1 MNVSDLAGRLRDLR
15 FDGYTDTGI
24 ATEIE
29 RFRSGDGTGSIGTAV
44 DALKAVAGA
53 LADTDKT
60 LRDELGKLGV
70 EWQSEAGGAAGQVF
84 TEQAGFSQDANSKVT
99 HSAEMIFAQG
109 EAFNRTLHKLP
120 DPETVRKGAGG
131 FTLGDVLLSLIGFE
145 TDHAK
150 SVDAANNARAQAQEA
165 LNDYAKTSGEN
176 LLTTD
181 TLADPEAL
189 NLTQTTTAAG
199 VGGGSGP
206 LDLAGT
212 ATELTP
218 DGSVRPASAAVE
230 SKYVPPT
237 PVVQPISNPKSPGY
251 DAPTPAYGVPLGG
264 GAPARKTGSTVPH
277 GGVTAPAASAPTT
290 PSGTSRPAPA
300 PGGGWSTP
308 PGHRPAPQP
317 EQGRPSY
324 PITGSP
330 GSPPF
335 VPPGAPNLP
344 PGSPNVPPGQTTG
357 SLPPSTSTTSGLPA
371 GKTTFGATP
380 DGVLGKGPGST
391 SGPGVFGGVGGGT
404 GGGDQALGKG
414 RSVGTGPQ
422 APLAAG
428 NESGRGFPA
437 VPKVVGPAAGDVGAG
452 AAALG
457 AGVAGGALSG
467 DKERDRR
474 PREEGG
480 GKPTRQLPIG
490 ELPEEEAMRRSEKIG
505 AKQPKPESKFM
516 ERAATQDVE
525 EDAEHIRRFGVDD
538 KDLFTD
544 ERMVSPDVIGDHGN
558 REAR

>member
-1 MNVSDLAGRLRDLR
+1 MNVSDLAGKLRDLR

-29 RFRSGDGTGSIGTAV
+29 RFRSGDGTGSIGIAV
-44 DALKAVAGA
+44 DALKSVASA

-84 TEQAGFSQDANSKVT
+84 TEQAGFSQDANSKVS

-120 DPETVRKGAGG
+120 DPEVVRKGAGG
-131 FTLGDVLLSLIGFE
+131 LTLGDVVLSLIGFE

-150 SVDAANNARAQAQEA
+150 SVSAANNARAQAQEA

-181 TLADPEAL
+181 TLADPQTM
-189 NLTQTTTAAG
+189 NLTQNTTVAG
-199 VGGGSGP
+199 TGGGSGT

-212 ATELTP
+212 ATDLTP

-230 SKYVPPT
+230 SKYVPP
-237 PVVQPISNPKSPGY
+237 VVQPVSNPKSPSY
-251 DAPTPAYGVPLGG
+251 DAPTPAYGVAVGNP
-264 GAPARKTGSTVPH
+264 PARKTGSSVPH
-277 GGVTAPAASAPTT
+277 GGATAPAAAAPTT

-300 PGGGWSTP
+300 PGSGWVTP
-308 PGHRPAPQP
+308 NRPSPQP
-317 EQGRPSY
+317 EPGRPSY

-330 GSPPF
+330 ASPPF
-335 VPPGAPNLP
+335 IPPGAPNLP
-344 PGSPNVPPGQTTG
+344 PGSTNVPPGQSTG
-357 SLPPSTSTTSGLPA
+357 SLPPGNSSTSSLPP
-371 GKTTFGATP
+371 GKSFGTGP
-380 DGVLGKGPGST
+380 GIDGALGKGPGSS
-391 SGPGVFGGVGGGT
+391 SGPGVFGVGGGQ

-414 RSVGTGPQ
+414 RSVGAGPQ

-437 VPKVVGPAAGDVGAG
+437 VPKITGPAAGDLGAG

-474 PREEGG
+474 SRQEGG
-480 GKPTRQLPIG
+480 GVVKPTRQLPIG

-505 AKQPKPESKFM
+505 AKQPKTESKFM

-525 EDAEHIRRFGVDD
+525 EDAEHIRRYGVDD

>member
-15 FDGYTDTGI
+15 FEGYTDTGI

-29 RFRSGDGTGSIGTAV
+29 RFRSGDGTGSIGIAV
-44 DALKAVAGA
+44 DALKSVATA

-60 LRDELGKLGV
+60 LRDELGRLGV
-70 EWQSEAGGAAGQVF
+70 EWQSEAGGAAGEVF
-84 TEQAGFSQDANSKVT
+84 TEQAGFSQDANSKVS

-120 DPETVRKGAGG
+120 DPEVVRKGAGG
-131 FTLGDVLLSLIGFE
+131 LTLGDVVLSLIGFE

-150 SVDAANNARAQAQEA
+150 SVGAANNARAQAQEA

-176 LLTTD
+176 LLSTD
-181 TLADPEAL
+181 TLADPQAM
-189 NLTQTTTAAG
+189 NLTQNTTAAG
-199 VGGGSGP
+199 TGGGSGT

-212 ATELTP
+212 ATDLTP

-230 SKYVPPT
+230 SKYVPP
-237 PVVQPISNPKSPGY
+237 VVQPVSNPKSPSY
-251 DAPTPAYGVPLGG
+251 DAPTPAYGVALGG
-264 GAPARKTGSTVPH
+264 GAPARKTSSSAPH
-277 GGVTAPAASAPTT
+277 GGATVPAASAPTT
-290 PSGTSRPAPA
+290 PSGTSRPVPA
-300 PGGGWSTP
+300 PGSGWVTP
-308 PGHRPAPQP
+308 NRPAPQP

-324 PITGSP
+324 PVTGSP

-335 VPPGAPNLP
+335 VPPGTPNLP
-344 PGSPNVPPGQTTG
+344 PGSPNVPPGQSTG
-357 SLPPSTSTTSGLPA
+357 SLPPSNSTTSAQPA
-371 GKTTFGATP
+371 GKSFGTGP
-380 DGVLGKGPGST
+380 GVDGALGKGPGSS
-391 SGPGVFGGVGGGT
+391 SGPGVFGGVGGGQA
-404 GGGDQALGKG
+404 GGDQALGKG

-437 VPKVVGPAAGDVGAG
+437 VPKITGPAAGDLGAG

-474 PREEGG
+474 PRQEGG
-480 GKPTRQLPIG
+480 GVKPTRQLPIG

-505 AKQPKPESKFM
+505 AKQPKAESKFM

-525 EDAEHIRRFGVDD
+525 EDAEHIRRYGVDD

-558 REAR
+558 SEAR

>member
-29 RFRSGDGTGSIGTAV
+29 RFRSGDGTGSIGIAV
-44 DALKAVAGA
+44 DALKSVAGA

-84 TEQAGFSQDANSKVT
+84 TEQAGFSQDANSKVS

-120 DPETVRKGAGG
+120 DPEVVRKGAGG
-131 FTLGDVLLSLIGFE
+131 LTIGDVVLSLIGFE

-150 SVDAANNARAQAQEA
+150 SVSAANNARAQAQEA

-176 LLTTD
+176 LLSTD
-181 TLADPEAL
+181 TLADPQAM

-199 VGGGSGP
+199 AGGGSAP

-212 ATELTP
+212 ATDLTP

-230 SKYVPPT
+230 SKYVPPVAQ
-237 PVVQPISNPKSPGY
+237 PVGNPKAPSY
-251 DAPTPAYGVPLGG
+251 DAPTPAYGVAMGG
-264 GAPARKTGSTVPH
+264 GTARKTGASAPNA
-277 GGVTAPAASAPTT
+277 GATAPAAAAPTT
-290 PSGTSRPAPA
+290 PSGTSRPNPA
-300 PGGGWSTP
+300 PGAGWVTP
-308 PGHRPAPQP
+308 NRPSPQP
-317 EQGRPSY
+317 EQSRPSY
-324 PITGSP
+324 PVTGSP
-330 GSPPF
+330 TSPPF
-335 VPPGAPNLP
+335 VPPGAPN
-344 PGSPNVPPGQTTG
+344 SPNVPPGQSTG
-357 SLPPSTSTTSGLPA
+357 SAPPNSTTSAQPV
-371 GKTTFGATP
+371 GKSFGTGP
-380 DGVLGKGPGST
+380 GVDGALGKGPGSS
-391 SGPGVFGGVGGGT
+391 SGPGVFGNIGGGA

-414 RSVGTGPQ
+414 RSVGSGPQ
-422 APLAAG
+422 APMAPG

-437 VPKVVGPAAGDVGAG
+437 VPKITGPAAGDLGAG

-467 DKERDRR
+467 DRERDRR
-474 PREEGG
+474 PRQEGG
-480 GKPTRQLPIG
+480 VKPTRQLPIG

-525 EDAEHIRRFGVDD
+525 EDAEHIRRYGVDD

-544 ERMVSPDVIGDHGN
+544 ERLVSPDVIGDHGN

>member
-44 DALKAVAGA
+44 DALKAVATA

-99 HSAEMIFAQG
+99 HSSEMIFEQG

-120 DPETVRKGAGG
+120 DPDVVRKGAGG
-131 FTLGDVLLSLIGFE
+131 LTIGDALLSLIGFE

-150 SVDAANNARAQAQEA
+150 TVNAANNARAQAQEA
-165 LNDYAKTSGEN
+165 LNEYAKQSGEN
-176 LLTTD
+176 LLSTD

-199 VGGGSGP
+199 AGGGSGT

-212 ATELTP
+212 ATDLTP

-230 SKYVPPT
+230 SKYVPP
-237 PVVQPISNPKSPGY
+237 VVQPVSNTKSPSY
-251 DAPTPAYGVPLGG
+251 DAPTPAYGVAVGG
-264 GAPARKTGSTVPH
+264 VSRKTGASAPH
-277 GGVTAPAASAPTT
+277 GGATAPAAAAPTT
-290 PSGTSRPAPA
+290 PSGTSRSVPA
-300 PGGGWSTP
+300 PGSGWVN
-308 PGHRPAPQP
+308 PGVNRPGQP
-317 EQGRPSY
+317 EPGRPSN
-324 PITGSP
+324 PITGQP
-330 GSPPF
+330 GSPSF
-335 VPPGAPNLP
+335 VPPGAPTA
-344 PGSPNVPPGQTTG
+344 PPGQTTG
-357 SLPPSTSTTSGLPA
+357 SLPPSSSATPSQPL
-371 GKTTFGATP
+371 GKSFGAGP
-380 DGVLGKGPGST
+380 DSALGKSPGAG
-391 SGPGVFGGVGGGT
+391 SGPGVFGGGVGGGQA
-404 GGGDQALGKG
+404 GSGDQALGKG
-414 RSVGTGPQ
+414 RSVGAGPQ
-422 APLAAG
+422 APLGTG
-428 NESGRGFPA
+428 NESARGFPA
-437 VPKVVGPAAGDVGAG
+437 IPKFAGPGAGDLGAG

-474 PREEGG
+474 PRQEGG
-480 GKPTRQLPIG
+480 AVKPTRQLPIG

-505 AKQPKPESKFM
+505 AKQPQPESKFM
-516 ERAATQDVE
+516 ERAATQDGD

>member
-44 DALKAVAGA
+44 DALKAVATA

-84 TEQAGFSQDANSKVT
+84 TAQAGFSQDANSKVA
-99 HSAEMIFAQG
+99 HSSEMIFEQG

-120 DPETVRKGAGG
+120 DPEVVRKGAGG
-131 FTLGDVLLSLIGFE
+131 LTIGDALLSLIGFE

-150 SVDAANNARAQAQEA
+150 SVNAANNARAQAQEA
-165 LNDYAKTSGEN
+165 LNEYAKQSGEN
-176 LLTTD
+176 LLSTD
-181 TLADPEAL
+181 TLADPQGL
-189 NLTQTTTAAG
+189 NLTQNTTAAG
-199 VGGGSGP
+199 AGGGSGT

-212 ATELTP
+212 ATDLTP

-230 SKYVPPT
+230 SKYVPP
-237 PVVQPISNPKSPGY
+237 VVQPVSNPKSPSY
-251 DAPTPAYGVPLGG
+251 DAPTPAYGVAMGG
-264 GAPARKTGSTVPH
+264 GVARKTGASVPH
-277 GGVTAPAASAPTT
+277 GGTTAPAASAPTT
-290 PSGTSRPAPA
+290 PSGTSRPTPA
-300 PGGGWSTP
+300 PGGGWVN
-308 PGHRPAPQP
+308 PGVNRPAPQP
-317 EQGRPSY
+317 EQGRPSN
-324 PITGSP
+324 PIVGQP

-335 VPPGAPNLP
+335 VPPGAP
-344 PGSPNVPPGQTTG
+344 SAPPGQTTG
-357 SLPPSTSTTSGLPA
+357 SLPPNSTTSSQPL
-371 GKTTFGATP
+371 GKSFGSGSGV
-380 DGVLGKGPGST
+380 DGVLGKNAGSS
-391 SGPGVFGGVGGGT
+391 SGPGVFGGGVGGGQ
-404 GGGDQALGKG
+404 GGSGDQALGKG
-414 RSVGTGPQ
+414 RSVGAGPQ
-422 APLAAG
+422 APLGTG
-428 NESGRGFPA
+428 NESARGFPGI
-437 VPKVVGPAAGDVGAG
+437 PKFAGPAAGDLGAG

-474 PREEGG
+474 PRQEGG
-480 GKPTRQLPIG
+480 AVKPTRQLPIG

>member
-44 DALKAVAGA
+44 DALKSVATA

-70 EWQSEAGGAAGQVF
+70 EWQSEAGGAAGEVF
-84 TEQAGFSQDANSKVT
+84 TEQAGFSQDANSKVS
-99 HSAEMIFAQG
+99 HSAEMIFSQG
-109 EAFNRTLHKLP
+109 EAFNRTLYKLP

-131 FTLGDVLLSLIGFE
+131 FTIGDVLLSLIGFE

-176 LLTTD
+176 LLSTD
-181 TLADPEAL
+181 TLADPQAL

-199 VGGGSGP
+199 TGGGSGA

-212 ATELTP
+212 ATDLTP

-237 PVVQPISNPKSPGY
+237 PVVQPVSNPKSPSY
-251 DAPTPAYGVPLGG
+251 DAPTPAYGVALGG
-264 GAPARKTGSTVPH
+264 GAPARKTSSVTPH
-277 GGVTAPAASAPTT
+277 GGATAPAAAAPTT
-290 PSGTSRPAPA
+290 PSGTSRPVPA
-300 PGGGWSTP
+300 PGSGWTTP
-308 PGHRPAPQP
+308 PGNRPAPQP
-317 EQGRPSY
+317 EQHRPSY
-324 PITGSP
+324 PITGAP

-335 VPPGAPNLP
+335 VPPGAPN
-344 PGSPNVPPGQTTG
+344 VPPGQSTG
-357 SLPPSTSTTSGLPA
+357 TLPPSSSTTSALPP
-371 GKTTFGATP
+371 GKTFGTGP
-380 DGVLGKGPGST
+380 GVESALGKGPGSG
-391 SGPGVFGGVGGGT
+391 SGPGVFSGVGGGT
-404 GGGDQALGKG
+404 GGGDQTLGKG
-414 RSVGTGPQ
+414 RTVGTGPQ
-422 APLAAG
+422 VPLAAG

-437 VPKVVGPAAGDVGAG
+437 VPKITGPAAGDLGAG

-480 GKPTRQLPIG
+480 SGKPTRQLPIG

>member
-29 RFRSGDGTGSIGTAV
+29 RFRSGDGTGSIGIAV

-109 EAFNRTLHKLP
+109 EAFTRTLHKLP
-120 DPETVRKGAGG
+120 DPEVVRKGAGG
-131 FTLGDVLLSLIGFE
+131 LTIGDVVLSLIGFE

-150 SVDAANNARAQAQEA
+150 SVSAANNARAQAQEA
-165 LNDYAKTSGEN
+165 LNDYARTSGEN
-176 LLTTD
+176 LLSTD
-181 TLADPEAL
+181 TLADPQAM
-189 NLTQTTTAAG
+189 NLTQTTTTAG
-199 VGGGSGP
+199 VGGGSGA

-230 SKYVPPT
+230 SKYVPP
-237 PVVQPISNPKSPGY
+237 VVQPVSNPKAPSY
-251 DAPTPAYGVPLGG
+251 DAPTPAYGVAMGG
-264 GAPARKTGSTVPH
+264 GVARKTGASAPH
-277 GGVTAPAASAPTT
+277 AGATAPAAAAPTT

-300 PGGGWSTP
+300 PGSGWVTP
-308 PGHRPAPQP
+308 NRPAPQP
-317 EQGRPSY
+317 DQSRPSY

-330 GSPPF
+330 ATPPF
-335 VPPGAPNLP
+335 VPPGAPNTP
-344 PGSPNVPPGQTTG
+344 NTPNSPNVPPGPSTG
-357 SLPPSTSTTSGLPA
+357 SVPPNSTTSAQPA
-371 GKTTFGATP
+371 GKSFGIGPGIESA
-380 DGVLGKGPGST
+380 LGKGPGSS
-391 SGPGVFGGVGGGT
+391 SGPGVFGNVAGGA
-404 GGGDQALGKG
+404 GGDQALGKG
-414 RSVGTGPQ
+414 RSVGAGPQ
-422 APLAAG
+422 TPPAPG

-437 VPKVVGPAAGDVGAG
+437 VPKVAGPAAGDLGAG

-474 PREEGG
+474 PRQEGG
-480 GKPTRQLPIG
+480 GKPTRQLSIG

-505 AKQPKPESKFM
+505 AKQPKAESKFM

-525 EDAEHIRRFGVDD
+525 EDAEHIRRYGVDD

-544 ERMVSPDVIGDHGN
+544 ERLVSPDVIGDHGN
-558 REAR
+558 PEAR

>member
-29 RFRSGDGTGSIGTAV
+29 RFRSGDGTGSIGIAV
-44 DALKAVAGA
+44 DALKSVAGA

-84 TEQAGFSQDANSKVT
+84 TEQAGFSQDANSKVS

-120 DPETVRKGAGG
+120 DPEVVRKGAGG
-131 FTLGDVLLSLIGFE
+131 LTIGDVVLSLIGFE

-150 SVDAANNARAQAQEA
+150 SVSAANNARAQAQEA

-176 LLTTD
+176 LLSAD
-181 TLADPEAL
+181 TLADPQAM

-199 VGGGSGP
+199 SGGGSAP

-212 ATELTP
+212 ATDLTP

-230 SKYVPPT
+230 SKYVPPVAQ
-237 PVVQPISNPKSPGY
+237 PVGNPKAPSY
-251 DAPTPAYGVPLGG
+251 DAPTPAYGVAMGG
-264 GAPARKTGSTVPH
+264 GTARKTGASAPH
-277 GGVTAPAASAPTT
+277 TGATAPAAAAPTV
-290 PSGTSRPAPA
+290 PSKAPA
-300 PGGGWSTP
+300 PGAGWVTP
-308 PGHRPAPQP
+308 NRPSPQP

-324 PITGSP
+324 PGTGSP
-330 GSPPF
+330 TSPPF
-335 VPPGAPNLP
+335 VPPGAPN
-344 PGSPNVPPGQTTG
+344 SSNIPNVPPGQSIG
-357 SLPPSTSTTSGLPA
+357 SAPPNSTTSAQPA
-371 GKTTFGATP
+371 GKSFGTGP
-380 DGVLGKGPGST
+380 GVDGALGKGPGSS
-391 SGPGVFGGVGGGT
+391 SGPGVFGNIGGGA
-404 GGGDQALGKG
+404 GGDQALGKG
-414 RSVGTGPQ
+414 RSVGSGPQ
-422 APLAAG
+422 APMAPG

-437 VPKVVGPAAGDVGAG
+437 VPKITGPAAGDLGAG

-474 PREEGG
+474 PRQEGG
-480 GKPTRQLPIG
+480 VKPTRQLPIG

-525 EDAEHIRRFGVDD
+525 EDAEHIRRYGVDD

-544 ERMVSPDVIGDHGN
+544 ERLVSPDVIGDHGN
-558 REAR
+558 SETR

>member
-29 RFRSGDGTGSIGTAV
+29 RFRSGDGTGSIGVAV
-44 DALKAVAGA
+44 EALKSVAGA

-84 TEQAGFSQDANSKVT
+84 TEQAGFSQDANSKVS

-120 DPETVRKGAGG
+120 DPEVVRKGAGG
-131 FTLGDVLLSLIGFE
+131 LTLGDVVLSLIGFE

-150 SVDAANNARAQAQEA
+150 SVGAANNARAQAQEA

-181 TLADPEAL
+181 TLADPQAM

-199 VGGGSGP
+199 AGGGPGP
-206 LDLAGT
+206 LSLAGT
-212 ATELTP
+212 ATDLTP

-230 SKYVPPT
+230 SKYVPP
-237 PVVQPISNPKSPGY
+237 PVQTVSNPKAPSY
-251 DAPTPAYGVPLGG
+251 DAPTPAYGVAMGG
-264 GAPARKTGSTVPH
+264 GVARKTGAAAPSHGGATVP
-277 GGVTAPAASAPTT
+277 AAAAPTT
-290 PSGTSRPAPA
+290 PSGTSRPVPA
-300 PGGGWSTP
+300 PGSGWVTP
-308 PGHRPAPQP
+308 NRPAPQP
-317 EQGRPSY
+317 EPGRPSY
-324 PITGSP
+324 PVTGSP
-330 GSPPF
+330 VSPPF
-335 VPPGAPNLP
+335 VPPGAPN
-344 PGSPNVPPGQTTG
+344 SPNVPPGQSTG
-357 SLPPSTSTTSGLPA
+357 GLPPGNSTTSAQPL
-371 GKTTFGATP
+371 GKSFGPGPGAESA
-380 DGVLGKGPGST
+380 LGKGLGST
-391 SGPGVFGGVGGGT
+391 SGPGVFGGGVGGGT

-414 RSVGTGPQ
+414 RSVGSGPQ
-422 APLAAG
+422 APMVPG

-437 VPKVVGPAAGDVGAG
+437 VPKVTGPAAGDLGAG

-474 PREEGG
+474 PRQEGG
-480 GKPTRQLPIG
+480 VVKPTRQLPIG

-505 AKQPKPESKFM
+505 AKQPKAESKFM

-525 EDAEHIRRFGVDD
+525 EDAEHIRRYGVDD

>member
-29 RFRSGDGTGSIGTAV
+29 QFRSGDGTGSIGIAV
-44 DALKAVAGA
+44 DALKSVAGA

-84 TEQAGFSQDANSKVT
+84 TEQAGFSQDANSKVS

-120 DPETVRKGAGG
+120 DPEVVRKGAGG
-131 FTLGDVLLSLIGFE
+131 LTVGDVLLSLIGFE

-150 SVDAANNARAQAQEA
+150 TVSAANNARAQAQEA

-176 LLTTD
+176 LLSTD
-181 TLADPEAL
+181 TLADPQAM
-189 NLTQTTTAAG
+189 NLTQTTTTAG
-199 VGGGSGP
+199 AGGGSGP

-230 SKYVPPT
+230 SKYVPPVAQ
-237 PVVQPISNPKSPGY
+237 PVSNPKAPSY
-251 DAPTPAYGVPLGG
+251 DAPTPAYGVAMGG
-264 GAPARKTGSTVPH
+264 GTARKTASAAPSPGA
-277 GGVTAPAASAPTT
+277 TAPAAAAPTT

-300 PGGGWSTP
+300 PGSGWVTP
-308 PGHRPAPQP
+308 NRPSPQP

-324 PITGSP
+324 PVPGSP
-330 GSPPF
+330 TSPPF
-335 VPPGAPNLP
+335 VPPGAPAN
-344 PGSPNVPPGQTTG
+344 PNVPPGPSTG
-357 SLPPSTSTTSGLPA
+357 SAPPNSTTSAQPV
-371 GKTTFGATP
+371 GKSFGTGPGIDSA
-380 DGVLGKGPGST
+380 LGKGPGSS
-391 SGPGVFGGVGGGT
+391 SGPGVFGNVGGGT

-414 RSVGTGPQ
+414 RSVGSGPQ
-422 APLAAG
+422 APMAPG

-437 VPKVVGPAAGDVGAG
+437 VPKITGPAAGDLGAG

-474 PREEGG
+474 PRQEGG
-480 GKPTRQLPIG
+480 VKPTRQLPIG

-525 EDAEHIRRFGVDD
+525 EDAEHIRRYGVDD

-544 ERMVSPDVIGDHGN
+544 ERLVSPDVIGDHGN

>member
-29 RFRSGDGTGSIGTAV
+29 RFRSGDGTGSIGIAV
-44 DALKAVAGA
+44 EALKSVAGA

-84 TEQAGFSQDANSKVT
+84 TEQAGFSQDANSKVS

-131 FTLGDVLLSLIGFE
+131 LTIGDVVLSLIGFE

-150 SVDAANNARAQAQEA
+150 SVSAANNARAQAQEA

-181 TLADPEAL
+181 TLADPQAM
-189 NLTQTTTAAG
+189 NLTQNTTAASA
-199 VGGGSGP
+199 GGGPGP
-206 LDLAGT
+206 LNLAGT
-212 ATELTP
+212 ATDLTP

-230 SKYVPPT
+230 SKYVPP
-237 PVVQPISNPKSPGY
+237 PVQTAGNPKAPSY
-251 DAPTPAYGVPLGG
+251 DAPTPAYGVAMGG
-264 GAPARKTGSTVPH
+264 GVARKTGASAPSQGGATVP
-277 GGVTAPAASAPTT
+277 AAAAPTT
-290 PSGTSRPAPA
+290 PSGTSRPTPA
-300 PGGGWSTP
+300 PGSGWVTP
-308 PGHRPAPQP
+308 NRPTPQP
-317 EQGRPSY
+317 ETGRPSY
-324 PITGSP
+324 PVTGSP
-330 GSPPF
+330 ASPPF

-344 PGSPNVPPGQTTG
+344 AGSTNIPPGQSTG
-357 SLPPSTSTTSGLPA
+357 SLPPSSTTSAQPF
-371 GKTTFGATP
+371 GKSFGPGPGAESA
-380 DGVLGKGPGST
+380 LGKGPGST

-404 GGGDQALGKG
+404 GGGDQGLGKG
-414 RSVGTGPQ
+414 RSVGAGPQ
-422 APLAAG
+422 APMAPG

-437 VPKVVGPAAGDVGAG
+437 IPKVTGPAAGDLGAG

-474 PREEGG
+474 PRQEGG
-480 GKPTRQLPIG
+480 AVKPTRQLPIG

-516 ERAATQDVE
+516 ERAATQDVD
-525 EDAEHIRRFGVDD
+525 EDAEHIRRYGVDD

>member
-29 RFRSGDGTGSIGTAV
+29 RFRGGDGTGSIGIAV
-44 DALKAVAGA
+44 DALKSVAGA

-84 TEQAGFSQDANSKVT
+84 TEQAGFSQDANSKVS

-120 DPETVRKGAGG
+120 DPEVVRKGAGG
-131 FTLGDVLLSLIGFE
+131 LTIGDVVLSLIGFE

-150 SVDAANNARAQAQEA
+150 SVSAANNARAQAQEA

-176 LLTTD
+176 LLSTD
-181 TLADPEAL
+181 TLADPQAM

-212 ATELTP
+212 ATDLTP

-230 SKYVPPT
+230 SKYVPPVAQ
-237 PVVQPISNPKSPGY
+237 PVGNPKAPSY
-251 DAPTPAYGVPLGG
+251 DAPTPAYGVAMGG
-264 GAPARKTGSTVPH
+264 GTARKTGASAPNA
-277 GGVTAPAASAPTT
+277 GATAPAAAAPTVPSKAPSPGAGWVT
-290 PSGTSRPAPA
+290 PNRP
-300 PGGGWSTP
+300 S
-308 PGHRPAPQP
+308 PQP

-324 PITGSP
+324 PVTGSP
-330 GSPPF
+330 TSPPF
-335 VPPGAPNLP
+335 VPPGAPNT
-344 PGSPNVPPGQTTG
+344 PNVPPGQAGG
-357 SLPPSTSTTSGLPA
+357 SAPPNSTTSAQPVGKSFGTGPGLDSA
-371 GKTTFGATP
+371 
-380 DGVLGKGPGST
+380 VGKGPGSS
-391 SGPGVFGGVGGGT
+391 SGPGVFGNVGGG
-404 GGGDQALGKG
+404 GAGGDQALGKG

-422 APLAAG
+422 APMVPG

-437 VPKVVGPAAGDVGAG
+437 VPKIAGPAAGDLGAG

-474 PREEGG
+474 PRQEGG
-480 GKPTRQLPIG
+480 GVKPTRQLPIG

-525 EDAEHIRRFGVDD
+525 EDAEHIRRYGVDD

-544 ERMVSPDVIGDHGN
+544 ERLVSPDVIGDHGN
-558 REAR
+558 SEAR

>member
-1 MNVSDLAGRLRDLR
+1 VNVSDLAGKLRDLR

-44 DALKAVAGA
+44 DALKAVASA

-84 TEQAGFSQDANSKVT
+84 TEQAGFSQDANSKVS

-109 EAFNRTLHKLP
+109 ESFNRTLHKLP
-120 DPETVRKGAGG
+120 DPEVVRKGAGG
-131 FTLGDVLLSLIGFE
+131 LTLGDVMLSLIGFE

-150 SVDAANNARAQAQEA
+150 SVNAASNARAQAQEA

-176 LLTTD
+176 LLSTD
-181 TLADPEAL
+181 TLADPQAM
-189 NLTQTTTAAG
+189 NLTQNTAGDVA

-230 SKYVPPT
+230 SKYVPP
-237 PVVQPISNPKSPGY
+237 PVAQPISNPKAPSY
-251 DAPTPAYGVPLGG
+251 DAPTPAYGVAVGG
-264 GAPARKTGSTVPH
+264 GGVARKTGASVPV
-277 GGVTAPAASAPTT
+277 GGATAPASAAPATV
-290 PSGTSRPAPA
+290 PSKAPA
-300 PGGGWSTP
+300 PGGGWVTP
-308 PGHRPAPQP
+308 NRPGPRPD
-317 EQGRPSY
+317 QGRPSY
-324 PITGSP
+324 PATGSP
-330 GSPPF
+330 ASPPF
-335 VPPGAPNLP
+335 VPPGAPNLS
-344 PGSPNVPPGQTTG
+344 PGSTYIPPGQSTG
-357 SLPPSTSTTSGLPA
+357 SLPPNSSSTSALPP
-371 GKTTFGATP
+371 GKSFGTGP
-380 DGVLGKGPGST
+380 GVDGALGKGPGSSSS
-391 SGPGVFGGVGGGT
+391 SGVYGGIGGGA

-414 RSVGTGPQ
+414 RSVGSGPQ

-428 NESGRGFPA
+428 NESGRGFTA
-437 VPKVVGPAAGDVGAG
+437 VPKIAGPAAGDLGAG

-474 PREEGG
+474 PRQEGG

-505 AKQPKPESKFM
+505 AKQPKTEPKFM

-544 ERMVSPDVIGDHGN
+544 ERMVSPDVIGEHGN

>member
-29 RFRSGDGTGSIGTAV
+29 CFRSGDGTGSIGIAV
-44 DALKAVAGA
+44 EALKSVAGA

-84 TEQAGFSQDANSKVT
+84 TEQAGFSQDANSKVS

-131 FTLGDVLLSLIGFE
+131 LTLGDVVLSLIGFE

-150 SVDAANNARAQAQEA
+150 SVSAANNARAQAQEA

-181 TLADPEAL
+181 TLADPQAM

-199 VGGGSGP
+199 AGGGPGP
-206 LDLAGT
+206 LNLAGT
-212 ATELTP
+212 ATDLTP

-230 SKYVPPT
+230 SKYVPP
-237 PVVQPISNPKSPGY
+237 VVQPVSAKSPSF
-251 DAPTPAYGVPLGG
+251 DAPTPAYGVAMGG
-264 GAPARKTGSTVPH
+264 GVARKTGASAPH
-277 GGVTAPAASAPTT
+277 GGATVPAASAPTT
-290 PSGTSRPAPA
+290 PSGTSRPVPA
-300 PGGGWSTP
+300 PGSGWVTP
-308 PGHRPAPQP
+308 NRPAPQP
-317 EQGRPSY
+317 EPGRPSY
-324 PITGSP
+324 PVTGSP
-330 GSPPF
+330 SSPPF
-335 VPPGAPNLP
+335 IPPGAPNLP
-344 PGSPNVPPGQTTG
+344 PGATNIPPGQSTG
-357 SLPPSTSTTSGLPA
+357 SLPPNSTTSPQPV
-371 GKTTFGATP
+371 GKSFGPGAESAF
-380 DGVLGKGPGST
+380 GKGPGSS
-391 SGPGVFGGVGGGT
+391 SGPGVFTGVGGGT

-437 VPKVVGPAAGDVGAG
+437 VPKITGPAAGDVGAG

-474 PREEGG
+474 PRQEGG
-480 GKPTRQLPIG
+480 GVKPTRQLPIG

-505 AKQPKPESKFM
+505 AKQPKTESKFM
-516 ERAATQDVE
+516 ERAATQDVD
-525 EDAEHIRRFGVDD
+525 EDAEHIRRYGVDD

-558 REAR
+558 SEAR